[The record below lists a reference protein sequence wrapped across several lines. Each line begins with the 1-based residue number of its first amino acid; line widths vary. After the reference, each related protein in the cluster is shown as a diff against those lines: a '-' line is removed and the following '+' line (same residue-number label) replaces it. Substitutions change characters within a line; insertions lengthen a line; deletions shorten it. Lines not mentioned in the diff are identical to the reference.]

1 MGWLHGVPANKAGG
15 SVKPRGSCQ
24 GGHPLRWCLGK
35 DLREDHYSKSVM
47 KKVSGLC
54 LGKEHFRAG
63 EWEAMCGGTRRYGL
77 EARSRGA
84 RHSSD
89 TDDPGKPG
97 QATSATGFH
106 DPYNPS
112 LL

>member
-1 MGWLHGVPANKAGG
+1 
-15 SVKPRGSCQ
+15 
-24 GGHPLRWCLGK
+24 
-35 DLREDHYSKSVM
+35 M

-77 EARSRGA
+77 EARSRGPH
-84 RHSSD
+84 HSSD

-97 QATSATGFH
+97 QAASATGFH
-106 DPYNPS
+106 DRS
-112 LL
+112 FLLHQKKKKNQSILGN